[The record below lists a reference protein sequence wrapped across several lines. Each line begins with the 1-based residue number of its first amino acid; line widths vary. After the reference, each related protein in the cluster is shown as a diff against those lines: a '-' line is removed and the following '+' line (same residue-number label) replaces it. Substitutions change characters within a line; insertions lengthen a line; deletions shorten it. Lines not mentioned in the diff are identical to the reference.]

1 MAMVGHRR
9 SPKAGSELTDPVQIN
24 APPLAPRRIALLQGP
39 PGRFWSE
46 LGDAFAAAGHETH
59 HIRLSSADALFWRGG
74 PGVARHSWRG
84 PLKGWRA
91 WMEAFVARHAIT
103 DVLYYSDRLPYHV
116 AAGEVIEAAGG
127 RAWAVEFGYLRPD
140 WITLERQGMGA
151 YSRFPDD
158 PETVADLAARF
169 HPQPLDMTPRH
180 HHPFAQEA
188 LNEVLFNL
196 AGALFFW
203 PYPRFNGQGHY
214 HPLSEYLS
222 WARRLPGGLG
232 RVRRGDA
239 AIARLAGT
247 QGPIFAVALQLESD
261 RQIRDNAPFS
271 GQRDMITEV
280 LGSFKAHAPGDAR
293 IVFKTHPLDN
303 GLERWPRE
311 VMRIAH
317 DLGLE
322 ARTEVI
328 EGGSLDDL
336 LALSR
341 GVVATNSTVGL
352 HAIRAGRPV
361 VALGCAIYDMKGL
374 THQGPLAQF
383 WTAPEAPDPDFADAF
398 MRALAGTIQI
408 RGSFYAPEGRR
419 EAAAEIVAR
428 IGLPA
433 GTNALDA
440 ACRPAP
446 PRLPV
451 RRRAADM

>member
-1 MAMVGHRR
+1 MT
-9 SPKAGSELTDPVQIN
+9 KPVSIA

-84 PLKGWRA
+84 PLSGWRDWLA
-91 WMEAFVARHAIT
+91 GFVARHGIT

-116 AAGEVIEAAGG
+116 DAGEVIEAAGG

-158 PETVADLAARF
+158 PEMIEDLAAQF
-169 HPQPLDMTPRH
+169 HPGPLDMTPRH
-180 HHPFAQEA
+180 RHPFAQEA

-203 PYPRFNGQGHY
+203 PYPRFQGQGHY

-222 WARRLPGGLG
+222 WARRLPGGGG
-232 RVRRGDA
+232 RNRRGDA
-239 AIARLAGT
+239 AIARLAAT
-247 QGPIFAVALQLESD
+247 PGPVFAVALQLESD
-261 RQIRDNAPFS
+261 RQIRDNAPFP
-271 GQRDMITEV
+271 GQREMIDEV
-280 LGSFKAHAPGDAR
+280 LASFAACAPPEAR

-303 GLERWPRE
+303 GLERWPHE
-311 VMRIAH
+311 VMRIADRH
-317 DLGLE
+317 VVAD
-322 ARTEVI
+322 RTEVI

-336 LALSR
+336 LRLCR

-361 VALGCAIYDMKGL
+361 VALGRAIYDMKGL
-374 THQGPLAQF
+374 THQGKLDRF
-383 WTAPEAPDPDFADAF
+383 WTAPEAPDPAFADAF

-419 EAAAEIVAR
+419 EAAAGIVNR
-428 IGLPA
+428 IGCPA
-433 GTNALDA
+433 ASRALEA
-440 ACRPAP
+440 ASRPSP

-451 RRRAADM
+451 RRRAADI

>member
-1 MAMVGHRR
+1 M
-9 SPKAGSELTDPVQIN
+9 TDPLQID
-24 APPLAPRRIALLQGP
+24 APPLAPRRIAMLQGP

-46 LGDAFAAAGHETH
+46 LGDAFAAAGHEVH

-84 PLKGWRA
+84 PLSGWRE
-91 WMEAFVARHAIT
+91 WLEAFVARHAIT
-103 DVLYYSDRLPYHV
+103 DLLYYSDRLPYHV
-116 AAGEVIEAAGG
+116 AAGQAVEAAGG

-158 PETVADLAARF
+158 PETVEELAALF
-169 HPQPLDMTPRH
+169 HPEPLSMAPRH
-180 HHPFAQEA
+180 RHPFAQEA

-203 PYPRFNGQGHY
+203 PYPRFEGRGHY

-222 WARRLPGGLG
+222 WARRLPGAGA
-232 RVRRGDA
+232 RTRRGDA
-239 AIARLAGT
+239 VIADLAGAP
-247 QGPIFAVALQLESD
+247 GPVFAVALQLESD
-261 RQIRDNAPFS
+261 RQIRDNAPFP
-271 GQRDMITEV
+271 GQREMITEV
-280 LGSFKAHAPGDAR
+280 LSSFRAHAPGAAR

-311 VMRIAH
+311 VMRIAAAH
-317 DLGLE
+317 GVE
-322 ARTEVI
+322 ARTDVI
-328 EGGSLDDL
+328 EGGSLDNL

-361 VALGCAIYDMKGL
+361 VTLGRAIYDMKGL
-374 THQGPLAQF
+374 THQGPLARF
-383 WTAPEAPDPDFADAF
+383 WTAPEGPDPAFADAF
-398 MRALAGTIQI
+398 MRALAGTIQV

-419 EAAAEIVAR
+419 EAAAGIVAR
-428 IGLPA
+428 IGTAA
-433 GTNALDA
+433 GAMALEA
-440 ACRPAP
+440 ASRPTP